1 VTGVLAAAFAGPFSR
16 LLAGGAG
23 LGVAAGLCYAAGDVG
38 TKAVVG
44 GGTRLLFALPVM
56 AAHGLGFVFKQLGFQ
71 RGGALAT
78 PGVATMFTNAVPIA
92 AGMVLYGDALPFR
105 RSRGRQAAFLRR
117 CRGRRRLAHAR
128 AWPTG

>member
-1 VTGVLAAAFAGPFSR
+1 MTGVLAAAFAGPFSR

-38 TKAVVG
+38 TKALVG

-71 RGGALAT
+71 RGGRT
-78 PGVATMFTNAVPIA
+78 R
-92 AGMVLYGDALPFR
+92 DA
-105 RSRGRQAAFLRR
+105 
-117 CRGRRRLAHAR
+117 RRRDDVHERSTDRGGNGALR
-128 AWPTG
+128 